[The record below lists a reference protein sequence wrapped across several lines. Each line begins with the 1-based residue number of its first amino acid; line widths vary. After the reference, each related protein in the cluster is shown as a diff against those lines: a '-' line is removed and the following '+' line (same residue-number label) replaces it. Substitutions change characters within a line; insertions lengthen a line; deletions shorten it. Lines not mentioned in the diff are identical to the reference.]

1 MKVAR
6 AQLCFPLPFPFPF
19 LSFLSLLMFH
29 YILFLSLSLLLFINL
44 FSLNFFPHIR
54 IPHSPISSPPTT
66 YQSPLSLNPP
76 ILAMCHPAILQI
88 PPPTYCTFSSLNF
101 PFSSSPSSL
110 YAPYP
115 HIPPPFSLHSPTALP
130 FPRSFPPLLSPL
142 YSCTKDSC
150 WSKNP
155 GSQMAVVVL
164 YTILPLYNETVK
176 QCF

>member
-1 MKVAR
+1 M
-6 AQLCFPLPFPFPF
+6 PMISPSYP
-19 LSFLSLLMFH
+19 SFLSLCF
-29 YILFLSLSLLLFINL
+29 ITSCFFLFPSCFLLI
-44 FSLNFFPHIR
+44 FSHWTSSHISG
-54 IPHSPISSPPTT
+54 SPIPPSPPRQQFTNPHCPST
-66 YQSPLSLNPP
+66 PQSSL
-76 ILAMCHPAILQI
+76 CVI
-88 PPPTYCTFSSLNF
+88 PPSFKSPHPPTVCTFSSLNF

-115 HIPPPFSLHSPTALP
+115 HIPPPFSLRSPTALP

-164 YTILPLYNETVK
+164 YIYYTTTV
-176 QCF
+176 QWNS